1 MQEVLEK
8 LLARGIAE
16 GCFPG
21 AVAACGDRER
31 VLATACGGVLWEN
44 GPQVNRETRYDMA
57 SMTKIMGPTMLAL
70 QGLEQ
75 GDLTLYD
82 TVGDFFPDTPEDKK
96 GITVF
101 QLMTHTSGMVTGMR
115 LDQMLD
121 DPARVLD
128 AVFATPLKF
137 LRGDAP
143 HYSCIGYITLGKM
156 LEKMYGGNLMELTRK
171 RVFEPL
177 GMRHTGY
184 CPEGGNIAATEI
196 DPATGKAL
204 VGVVHDENARFLG
217 GISGNAGI
225 FSDIADTVRFAQML
239 ARMGDG
245 YLSPA
250 TVKKAIHNYTQGKE
264 FHRGLGFHLAG
275 TPENFIGDLFP
286 AGSFGHTG
294 FTGTSLAIDPE
305 TGFYAVLLTNRVH
318 PTRENTRHAPFRRRF
333 HNALY
338 AAYTRTC
345 FRT

>member
-1 MQEVLEK
+1 MQELLEK
-8 LLARGIAE
+8 LLAQGIAE

-31 VLATACGGVLWEN
+31 VLATAFCGVLWEN
-44 GPQVNRETRYDMA
+44 GPLVNRETRYDMA
-57 SMTKIMGPTMLAL
+57 SMSKIMGPTMLAL
-70 QGLEQ
+70 QELER
-75 GDLTLYD
+75 GNMTLYD
-82 TVGDFFPDTPEDKK
+82 TIGDFFPDAPEDKK
-96 GITVF
+96 GITVLE
-101 QLMTHTSGMVTGMR
+101 LMTHTSGMVTGMR
-115 LDQMLD
+115 LDRMLF
-121 DPARVLD
+121 DPAKALD
-128 AVFATPLKF
+128 AILAEPLAF
-137 LRGDAP
+137 PRGDAP

-156 LEKMYGGNLMELTRK
+156 LEKRCGENLKELTRK

-177 GMRHTGY
+177 GMPHTGY
-184 CPEGGNIAATEI
+184 CPAGGNIAATEI

-225 FSDIADTVRFAQML
+225 FSDIEDNIRFARML

-245 YLSPA
+245 FLSPA
-250 TVKKAIHNYTQGKE
+250 TVKKAIHNYTLGKE

-305 TGFYAVLLTNRVH
+305 TGFYAVLLSNRVH

-338 AAYTRTC
+338 AAYARL
-345 FRT
+345 